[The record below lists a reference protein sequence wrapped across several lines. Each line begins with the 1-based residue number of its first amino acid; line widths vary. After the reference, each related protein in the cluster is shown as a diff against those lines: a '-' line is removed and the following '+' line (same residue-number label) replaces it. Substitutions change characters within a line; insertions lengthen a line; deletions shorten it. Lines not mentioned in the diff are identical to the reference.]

1 MRSIQWISL
10 LLLLA
15 FACEKEEEKQE
26 DVTLHY
32 DFETNA
38 EGWTGDFADY
48 PSTNN
53 DFYNLEFERTNLPAP
68 LPETEQ
74 GLRIAGSNRSDDLFM
89 FIKKKVD
96 NLPPNVDFNVRFDI
110 ELASKEPTNAI
121 GIGGPP
127 GESVYLKAGVVLQEP
142 QKEVNTSDFYQ
153 MNIDKGNQSQSGTDM
168 QVLGHIGVTDTT
180 SVYTLIERNNT
191 SKPFSFRTNDTGS
204 AWICIGTDSGF
215 EGRTELYYNQI
226 KVTFKEKS
234 N

>member
-10 LLLLA
+10 LLLFA
-15 FACEKEEEKQE
+15 FACEKEENQLEQVE
-26 DVTLHY
+26 FSFT
-32 DFETNA
+32 FETDA

-48 PSTNN
+48 PSTDN
-53 DFYNLEFERTNLPAP
+53 DFFNLEFERTNLPAP

-74 GLRIAGSNRSDDLFM
+74 ALRIAGSNLSDDLFM

-96 NLPPNVDFNVRFDI
+96 NLPPNMDFDVIFDI
-110 ELASKEPTNAI
+110 EMASDEPTNAV

-127 GESVYLKAGVVLQEP
+127 GESVYIKAGVVLEEP
-142 QKEVNTSDFYQ
+142 QKEETGSDFYQ
-153 MNIDKGNQSQSGTDM
+153 MNIDKGNQSQPGTDM

-180 SVYTLIERNNT
+180 TVFTLIDRDNI
-191 SKPFSFRTNDTGS
+191 SKPFSFRTDDSGS

-215 EGRTELYYNQI
+215 EGRTELYYNRI
-226 KVTFKEKS
+226 KVTFKEKL